1 MGDRLQPLQDL
12 TRLVFDAELAKLRQ
26 GSDEVRACKAEIDRL
41 AAQQAS
47 RLAEIAGMGAE
58 PDLAL
63 RTGQDVRWQAWVD
76 GERAR
81 LARAAAQ
88 AAARRE
94 AQRQVTERAFGRV
107 EALARLQEKARDERR
122 SRVARRIEN

>member
-1 MGDRLQPLQDL
+1 MGERLQPLQDL

-26 GSDEVRACKAEIDRL
+26 CSEEVRACKAELDRL
-41 AAQQAS
+41 AARQAS
-47 RLAEIAGMGAE
+47 RLAETSEMTAE

-63 RTGQDVRWQAWVD
+63 TTGQDARWLAWV
-76 GERAR
+76 GAERAR
-81 LARAAAQ
+81 LARQAAQ

-107 EALARLQEKARDERR
+107 EALARLQAKARDERL
-122 SRVARRIEN
+122 SRLARRVEN